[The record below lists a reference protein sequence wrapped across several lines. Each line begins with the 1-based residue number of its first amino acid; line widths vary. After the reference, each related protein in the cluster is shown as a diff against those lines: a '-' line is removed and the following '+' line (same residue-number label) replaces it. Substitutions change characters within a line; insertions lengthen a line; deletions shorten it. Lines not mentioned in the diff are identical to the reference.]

1 VKQGYGWLPL
11 AAGLSFW
18 LLGFV
23 MDLHVAE
30 IISSLSSADTP
41 PKIAALNIQWV
52 KKTYWLAPYLL
63 SIGGAL
69 VVVGGALA
77 TIGLIFA
84 RQSADSEKDK

>member
-1 VKQGYGWLPL
+1 MKQGYGWLPL

-41 PKIAALNIQWV
+41 PNIAALNIQWV

-63 SIGGAL
+63 WIGGAL